1 MPLREVTAISVLQD
15 PALAASLSV
24 EEWATLQQTADWAHL
39 VEEYSD
45 VIATQLGASV
55 PALAQI
61 APPAPNLGAQQTQFK
76 YLGTR
81 PPRVQGLGVVSNVGW
96 YTQNLNR
103 GS

>member
-55 PALAQI
+55 PRWPRSRRQRPIWGLSRPNSSTSARGHRASRVWASLATS
-61 APPAPNLGAQQTQFK
+61 A
-76 YLGTR
+76 GT
-81 PPRVQGLGVVSNVGW
+81 PR
-96 YTQNLNR
+96 T
-103 GS
+103 